1 MPCRR
6 STGAIGLAGA
16 RRYRVRLRDERDPT
30 SEHRV
35 RLKADST
42 TVANELLEV
51 RHEIRVG
58 LRHTARDDEAFSI
71 GRALPTD
78 DSEVSQVGDLD
89 GRTT

>member
-6 STGAIGLAGA
+6 STGAIGLAVS
-16 RRYRVRLRDERDPT
+16 RRQRVRLRDERDPT

-35 RLKADST
+35 RTKADST

-58 LRHTARDDEAFSI
+58 LGHAARDDEAFAI
-71 GRALPTD
+71 GRALPAD
-78 DSEVSQVGDLD
+78 DPEIGQVGDLD
-89 GRTT
+89 GRTA